1 MPTSRRSFLED
12 PVAGPGVAYGF
23 NHVLDTSP
31 GKKPPCRFIFIRK
44 SHGNLPVMFENT
56 TIIDISETGDTH
68 HGRGTEAPTL
78 ILTGLHSKRHLAGR
92 YIRLLYPA
100 REAHKH
106 SATDSQHRTTCTEIR
121 SHTPVISIW
130 KYRSKR
136 CLRPVRL
143 SDCCVDQRGD
153 AAFSLAA
160 FSLAEDSASVLMIQP
175 LPLQDRG
182 SCSA

>member
-68 HGRGTEAPTL
+68 HGRGTEAPIL
-78 ILTGLHSKRHLAGR
+78 ILTGLHSKLHLAGR
-92 YIRLLYPA
+92 CIRLLDQA

-106 SATDSQHRTTCTEIR
+106 SATDRQHRTTCTEIR
-121 SHTPVISIW
+121 SRTPVISIR
-130 KYRSKR
+130 KYRSRR

-143 SDCCVDQRGD
+143 RDCWVDLCGD
-153 AAFSLAA
+153 AA
-160 FSLAEDSASVLMIQP
+160 FSLAEDSASVLTIQP
-175 LPLQDRG
+175 LPLQNRG